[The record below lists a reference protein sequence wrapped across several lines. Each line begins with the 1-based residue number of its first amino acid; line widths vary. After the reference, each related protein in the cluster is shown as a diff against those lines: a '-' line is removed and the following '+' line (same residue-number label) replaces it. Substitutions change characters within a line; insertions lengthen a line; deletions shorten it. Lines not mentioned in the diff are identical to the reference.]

1 MTYGQPAAGYRFDFG
16 AAAQIAAR
24 SARQAER
31 KKLRR
36 LRTIKR
42 VLHFVGFLALWTII
56 LGIAYLL
63 FVAVMIL
70 LICLS

>member
-1 MTYGQPAAGYRFDFG
+1 MTYGQPAARYRFNFET
-16 AAAQIAAR
+16 AAQIAADQR
-24 SARQAER
+24 RAER

-42 VLHFVGFLALWTII
+42 VLHFVGFLAYWAII

-63 FVAVMIL
+63 TLAAGIVFIF
-70 LICLS
+70 LS